1 MEIMAILIPK
11 VFSNSKI
18 KKLLPFTRLFIKI
31 STAMTS
37 YLGERPSVWNLKN
50 LPMFAGF
57 VKVGISRTSS
67 SLCLNPGRMAK
78 ISSTYT
84 LISRSLSLD

>member
-18 KKLLPFTRLFIKI
+18 KILPPFTHSSIKI
-31 STAMTS
+31 STAMTL

-57 VKVGISRTSS
+57 AKVGMSRTSS
-67 SLCLNPGRMAK
+67 SLCLNPGRMVR
-78 ISSTYT
+78 ISSTST
-84 LISRSLSLD
+84 SISRSLSLD